1 MSLSCTAFEA
11 KPNNTVTLV
20 CLACPHTET
29 VKDFN
34 GDIGNQRILAAR
46 AMLEHVRAEHSRET
60 HLRTRSMVMAARTPI
75 ASRRS
80 DHSSRSGPVN
90 TSS

>member
-1 MSLSCTAFEA
+1 MYRIRGKT
-11 KPNNTVTLV
+11 NNTVTLV

-34 GDIGNQRILAAR
+34 GDIGNQRTLAAR

-60 HLRTRSMVMAARTPI
+60 HLRTRSMVIERQHAPR
-75 ASRRS
+75 
-80 DHSSRSGPVN
+80 
-90 TSS
+90 